1 LSHMRY
7 RKTWTILTAALLGLL
22 PGALIAGGSEEPST
36 PIPVT
41 PADSE
46 GYAVFFA
53 DNMAFAPQWRTGNLV
68 RIEAMVLKAGD
79 FNGDGVTNAS
89 DIPLDVS
96 LGLTQAELTANPAL
110 ILDTYMV
117 SVPEIWVTISGP
129 GGTYEFYS
137 YFADG
142 TADESDM
149 VGREIN
155 KAGHLIYG
163 FLWDTTGVDPGVYK
177 TSVVIPSEYDVIM
190 AIESLTVAED
200 AEPIGFVEVPTAG
213 SEPVSGTGGV
223 IDATNEAF
231 IYLGEI
237 VLRGGSGS
245 NGGNGGNG
253 GNGNDDGGTGGSG
266 HGRGK

>member
-1 LSHMRY
+1 M
-7 RKTWTILTAALLGLL
+7 I
-22 PGALIAGGSEEPST
+22 
-36 PIPVT
+36 
-41 PADSE
+41 
-46 GYAVFFA
+46 
-53 DNMAFAPQWRTGNLV
+53 
-68 RIEAMVLKAGD
+68 LKAED

-96 LGLTQAELTANPAL
+96 LGLTQEELMADPDL

-129 GGTYEFYS
+129 GGTYGFYS

-142 TADESDM
+142 TADESDT

-163 FLWDTTGVDPGVYK
+163 FLWDTTGVDPGVYRI
-177 TSVVIPSEYDVIM
+177 SVMIPSEYDVVM

-200 AEPIGFVEVPTAG
+200 AEPIGFVEVPAAG
-213 SEPVSGTGGV
+213 SDPVSGTGGV
-223 IDATNEAF
+223 VDATNEAY

-237 VLRGGSGS
+237 ITRGGSGS
-245 NGGNGGNG
+245 NGGDGGNGDGGNGDGDG
-253 GNGNDDGGTGGSG
+253 GNGNGGSLHG
-266 HGRGK
+266 HRISK

>member
-1 LSHMRY
+1 MRY
-7 RKTWTILTAALLGLL
+7 RRVWTMATVALLGLL
-22 PGALIAGGSEEPST
+22 PAALAVGGSEEPSV

-53 DNMAFAPQWRTGNLV
+53 DNMAFAPQWRTGNQV
-68 RIEAMVLKAGD
+68 RIEVMVLKAGD

-96 LGLTQAELTANPAL
+96 LGLTQAELTANPNL
-110 ILDTYMV
+110 ILGTYMV
-117 SVPEIWVTISGP
+117 SVPEIWVTMSGP

-142 TADESDM
+142 TADDTDT

-177 TSVVIPSEYDVIM
+177 TSVVIPAEYGVVM
-190 AIESLTVAED
+190 AIESLTVEED
-200 AEPIGFVEVPTAG
+200 ADPIGFVEVPAPG
-213 SEPVSGTGGV
+213 SEPLSGTGGV
-223 IDATNEAF
+223 VGAANEAF

-237 VLRGGSGS
+237 VSRGGSGS

-253 GNGNDDGGTGGSG
+253 SGGNGGAGG
-266 HGRGK
+266 HGGKK

>member
-1 LSHMRY
+1 MKNMRY
-7 RKTWTILTAALLGLL
+7 KRAWTMLTVAVLGLL
-22 PGALIAGGSEEPST
+22 PASLIVGGEEPSV

-96 LGLTQAELTANPAL
+96 LGLTQAELTANPDL

-117 SVPEIWVTISGP
+117 SVPEIWVTMSGP
-129 GGTYEFYS
+129 GGSYEFYS

-142 TADESDM
+142 TADESDT

-163 FLWDTTGVDPGVYK
+163 FLWDTTGVEPGVYRA
-177 TSVVIPSEYDVIM
+177 TVSIPTEYDVVM
-190 AIESLTVAED
+190 AIESLTVDEES
-200 AEPIGFVEVPTAG
+200 EPIGFVEVPAAG
-213 SEPVSGTGGV
+213 AEPVSGTGGV
-223 IDATNEAF
+223 VDIANEAF

-237 VLRGGSGS
+237 IERGSGGG
-245 NGGNGGNG
+245 NGNGNGGGNGG
-253 GNGNDDGGTGGSG
+253 G
-266 HGRGK
+266 HGKK

>member
-1 LSHMRY
+1 LKDMRY
-7 RKTWTILTAALLGLL
+7 RRAWAIATVALLGFL
-22 PGALIAGGSEEPST
+22 PVALVVGGSEEPSV

-53 DNMAFAPQWRTGNLV
+53 DNMAFAPQWRTGNQV
-68 RIEAMVLKAGD
+68 RIEVMVLKAGD

-96 LGLTQAELTANPAL
+96 LGLTQAELTADPDL
-110 ILDTYMV
+110 ILGTYIV
-117 SVPEIWVTISGP
+117 SVPEIWVTMSGP

-142 TADESDM
+142 TADDTDT

-177 TSVVIPSEYDVIM
+177 TSVMIPAEYDVVM
-190 AIESLTVAED
+190 AIESLTVEED
-200 AEPIGFVEVPTAG
+200 ADPVGFIEVPAAG

-223 IDATNEAF
+223 VDATNEAF

-237 VLRGGSGS
+237 VSRGGSGS

-253 GNGNDDGGTGGSG
+253 SSG